1 MPPTFAPL
9 EEAMLDA
16 CAEIAATAPDPWQ
29 RAALARALADENR
42 RCFVAVSNTQ
52 PIALACFMAVCGSAD
67 LEMLAVRP
75 SCRRQGVA
83 KALLGHALG
92 VLQRQGVQRVL
103 LEARASNAAAIG
115 LYRQLGFAVL
125 ANRPALYAH
134 PREDGVLMAV
144 SLTTT

>member
-1 MPPTFAPL
+1 MQPTFALL

-16 CAEIAATAPDPWQ
+16 CAAIAATAPDPWQ
-29 RAALARALADENR
+29 RAALAQALADEKR

-67 LEMLAVRP
+67 LEILAVCP
-75 SCRRQGVA
+75 SCRRQGLA
-83 KALLGHALG
+83 KGLLRYALG
-92 VLQRQGVQRVL
+92 VLQGQGVQRVL
-103 LEARASNAAAIG
+103 LEARASNKAALG

-144 SLTTT
+144 TLTTI